1 MKIHEEVAVY
11 FALTF
16 VGLCAIAYLLWRA
29 FGPVAN
35 DDHSSRSA
43 DSRRTPPPI
52 GPDDDPQFLFEL
64 DRREKRGDD
73 SA

>member
-1 MKIHEEVAVY
+1 MY

-16 VGLCAIAYLLWRA
+16 VGLCAIFYLLWRA
-29 FGPVAN
+29 FGPIPGEE
-35 DDHSSRSA
+35 SSRS
-43 DSRRTPPPI
+43 TPSSPRGRPPI
-52 GPDDDPQFLFEL
+52 GPDDDPEFLFEL